1 MSRVHPARE
10 REIQQKA
17 ADLIDDMQRCREES
31 EVRAIS
37 ELEQLPIDPFAAAIQ
52 RGLQLE
58 EVDGFSSD
66 EIRGALVRGT
76 IMAPPRFT
84 PDVRF
89 TVAHEVGH
97 HVLHGGA
104 LHLREKRSRPPAG
117 ERARRPE
124 IEVEADIFAR
134 ELLTPGTLVRSVYR
148 HCFGEPIDGRSLSDD
163 IAYFL
168 GIRTSDLFRM
178 TRRDRAR
185 LVARATSFGGAQ
197 FRALVDLFGVSAEA
211 MAIRLEELRL
221 VF

>member
-1 MSRVHPARE
+1 MGRLNPARE
-10 REIQQKA
+10 REIGQRA
-17 ADLIDDMQRCREES
+17 VDVINAIQRCREES
-31 EVRAIS
+31 EVRVLS

-52 RGLQLE
+52 QGLQLE

-76 IMAPPRFT
+76 IITPGRFT
-84 PDVRF
+84 ADVRF

-97 HVLHGGA
+97 HLLHGGVF
-104 LHLREKRSRPPAG
+104 HLREKRPRPRVG

-124 IEVEADIFAR
+124 IELEADIFAR
-134 ELLTPGTLVRSVYR
+134 ELLTPGRLVRAAYR
-148 HCFGEPIDGRSLSDD
+148 HCFGEPLDGRSLSDD

-168 GIRTSDLFRM
+168 GMRSSDLTRM

-185 LVARATSFGGAQ
+185 LVAKATSFGGAQ

-211 MAIRLEELRL
+211 MAIRLEELGL